1 MSEIVMP
8 RLSDTMEEGTILRWL
23 KRDGEHVARGE
34 ELVEIET
41 DKAAMTYESDSEGTL
56 QTIAREGDTLAVGA
70 PIARVGETSGD
81 TSPNGAQAAR
91 NAPAAPDTLTS
102 PDASP
107 TRDVPAA
114 QDVPATRDV
123 PAAQDVPAARSA
135 ATQPAATEK
144 PQQAATP
151 AESPAPPRN
160 EERVKA
166 SPLARRIARETGI
179 ELSGLTG
186 SGPGGRIVK
195 ADVEVAGSKPAP
207 AMSSARDLP
216 PTSAAGTRFD
226 TAPATAQAV
235 KPTSAAPSPST
246 PSRTERPSTE
256 DVASAK
262 GETSIVELSRTQRTI
277 ARRMAESK
285 ATIPDF
291 TLTADIDMERCVD
304 LRAELKR
311 LSRAG
316 DGQDKAGVPAGD
328 GRDRNVAPT
337 YNDMIVK
344 ACALALRDYP
354 RANGSYR
361 DGRFELHARVNVGV
375 AVASGAEDPTSG
387 ALVVPTVFDAD
398 TKALGEIAR
407 ETRALAERV
416 RAGSITPP
424 ELSGGTFT
432 VSNLGMY
439 GIRSFTAI
447 INPPQAAILAVG
459 AVGPRPVV
467 RKKKLLARQTMSV
480 TLACDH
486 RILYGTD
493 AALFLARIRDLLE
506 EPAALTL

>member
-23 KRDGEHVARGE
+23 KHDGEHVARGE

-56 QTIAREGDTLAVGA
+56 QTVASEGDTLAVGA
-70 PIARVGETSGD
+70 PIARIGEAGGERVATHNGSSSVAQNASATPD
-81 TSPNGAQAAR
+81 TSDAQAMATTE
-91 NAPAAPDTLTS
+91 PD
-102 PDASP
+102 
-107 TRDVPAA
+107 
-114 QDVPATRDV
+114 
-123 PAAQDVPAARSA
+123 
-135 ATQPAATEK
+135 QPARD
-144 PQQAATP
+144 
-151 AESPAPPRN
+151 AEASQSQSIESSPPPHSG
-160 EERVKA
+160 ERVKA
-166 SPLARRIARETGI
+166 SPLARRIASETGVD
-179 ELSGLTG
+179 LGGLTG

-195 ADVEVAGSKPAP
+195 ADVEDVAGSNPAP
-207 AMSSARDLP
+207 ATTSTRDRPPASVASAPFDPALA
-216 PTSAAGTRFD
+216 TAAPD
-226 TAPATAQAV
+226 VPATG
-235 KPTSAAPSPST
+235 APSVQEVS
-246 PSRTERPSTE
+246 
-256 DVASAK
+256 SAK
-262 GETSIVELSRTQRTI
+262 GETTTVELSRTQRTI

-291 TLTADIDMERCVD
+291 TLTVDIDMEPCVA

-316 DGQDKAGVPAGD
+316 EGRRKAAVPAGD
-328 GRDRNVAPT
+328 GRDRNVVPT

-344 ACALALRDYP
+344 ACALALRDHP

-361 DGRFELHARVNVGV
+361 DGRFELHSRVNVGV
-375 AVASGAEDPTSG
+375 AVAAGAEDPTG
-387 ALVVPTVFDAD
+387 GVLVVPTVFDAD

-416 RAGSITPP
+416 RDGSITPP

-439 GIRSFTAI
+439 GIASFTAI
-447 INPPQAAILAVG
+447 VNPPQAAILAVG
-459 AVGPRPVV
+459 AVAPHPVV
-467 RKKKLLARQTMSV
+467 RKKKLVARQAMSV

-486 RILYGTD
+486 RILYGAD
-493 AALFLARIRDLLE
+493 AALFLARIRELLE

>member
-23 KRDGEHVARGE
+23 KHDGEHVKRGE

-41 DKAAMTYESDSEGTL
+41 DKAAMIYESDSEGTL

-70 PIARVGETSGD
+70 PIAQVGEAGGD
-81 TSPNGAQAAR
+81 TAAAHNGSPVAQ
-91 NAPAAPDTLTS
+91 NASATPAAPNAQAEPTME
-102 PDASP
+102 PHRPAAVEVGQSP
-107 TRDVPAA
+107 TV
-114 QDVPATRDV
+114 
-123 PAAQDVPAARSA
+123 
-135 ATQPAATEK
+135 
-144 PQQAATP
+144 
-151 AESPAPPRN
+151 ESSSPPRN
-160 EERVKA
+160 GERVKA
-166 SPLARRIARETGI
+166 SPLARRIAQETGVD
-179 ELSGLTG
+179 LSGVSG

-195 ADVEVAGSKPAP
+195 ADVEEVAGSNPAP
-207 AMSSARDLP
+207 ATTSTHDRPPASVASAPFDP
-216 PTSAAGTRFD
+216 VTAVAGITATSA
-226 TAPATAQAV
+226 
-235 KPTSAAPSPST
+235 PSVQEVS
-246 PSRTERPSTE
+246 
-256 DVASAK
+256 SAK
-262 GETSIVELSRTQRTI
+262 GETTTVELSRTQRTI

-291 TLTADIDMERCVD
+291 TLSADIDMERCVD

-311 LSRAG
+311 LSR
-316 DGQDKAGVPAGD
+316 VGD
-328 GRDRNVAPT
+328 GRDRAKATAGDERDRTAAPT

-344 ACALALRDYP
+344 ACALALRDHP

-361 DGRFELHARVNVGV
+361 DSRFELHARVNVGV
-375 AVASGAEDPTSG
+375 AVASGAEDPTGG

-416 RAGSITPP
+416 RDGSITPP

-439 GIRSFTAI
+439 GIKSFTAI
-447 INPPQAAILAVG
+447 VNPPQAAILAVG
-459 AVGPRPVV
+459 AVAPRPVV
-467 RKKKLLARQTMSV
+467 RKKKLVARQTMSV

-486 RILYGTD
+486 RILYGAD

>member
-23 KRDGEHVARGE
+23 KHDGEHVARGE

-41 DKAAMTYESDSEGTL
+41 DKAAMTYESDSQGTL
-56 QTIAREGDTLAVGA
+56 QTLAREGDTLAVGE
-70 PIARVGETSGD
+70 PIARI
-81 TSPNGAQAAR
+81 GADAADGLP
-91 NAPAAPDTLTS
+91 AVQEPVAVEQGPPAA
-102 PDASP
+102 AE
-107 TRDVPAA
+107 A
-114 QDVPATRDV
+114 Q
-123 PAAQDVPAARSA
+123 
-135 ATQPAATEK
+135 
-144 PQQAATP
+144 TP
-151 AESPAPPRN
+151 AERAEPTEPG
-160 EERVKA
+160 ERVKA
-166 SPLARRIARETGI
+166 SPLARRVALENGVD
-179 ELSGLTG
+179 LGALQG

-195 ADVEVAGSKPAP
+195 ADVEQVAGSTPV
-207 AMSSARDLP
+207 
-216 PTSAAGTRFD
+216 
-226 TAPATAQAV
+226 APATSGAV
-235 KPTSAAPSPST
+235 EASSTASLPSSPSGLG
-246 PSRTERPSTE
+246 RPPVE

-262 GETSIVELSRTQRTI
+262 GETTTVELSRTQRTI

-291 TLTADIDMERCVD
+291 TLSADIDMERCVD

-316 DGQDKAGVPAGD
+316 EGRDKAAVSAGD
-328 GRDRNVAPT
+328 GRDRALAPT

-344 ACALALRDYP
+344 ACALALRDHP
-354 RANGSYR
+354 RANASYR

-375 AVASGAEDPTSG
+375 AVAASGQDATGG

-407 ETRALAERV
+407 ETRSLAERV
-416 RAGSITPP
+416 REGSITPP

-439 GIRSFTAI
+439 GIHSFTAI
-447 INPPQAAILAVG
+447 VNPPQAAILAVG
-459 AVGPRPVV
+459 AVAPRAVV
-467 RKKKLLARQTMSV
+467 RKKKLVARQTMSV

-486 RILYGTD
+486 RILYGAD
-493 AALFLARIRDLLE
+493 AALFLVRVRELLE